1 MNISKLF
8 FSISISIIFYSILLQ
23 SEDAEQADKT
33 REEYEKVRNL
43 KKLFEGLKVFLSREV
58 PRETLVFVLRCFGA
72 QVSWEETSFP
82 DGRLF
87 PEDDESITH
96 QIVDRPKMNKQF
108 ISRFAIRSILKK
120 KCIS

>member
-1 MNISKLF
+1 M
-8 FSISISIIFYSILLQ
+8 Q
-23 SEDAEQADKT
+23 SENAEQADKT
-33 REEYEKVRNL
+33 REEYEKVKNL

-87 PEDDESITH
+87 SEDDESITH

-108 ISRFAIRSILKK
+108 ISRFV
-120 KCIS
+120 ISLLL